1 MKTKISRLHKIAA
14 TATALCVAFTQIAVA
29 APAFSVSAREVS
41 LPDTLRL
48 DQAMQISVPSAV
60 ATVDKLIPGNGK
72 TIFHIQTAHGQYQA
86 EKQIE
91 FLLAHLEKNY
101 GVETLLMEGASEALN
116 PEIINFFPEDRKSTL
131 EVVDAFVRHSVIS
144 GPEVFLLNS
153 GKTQGLGIEDEAV
166 YEQNLQDFVSVV
178 NARDAGG
185 QFLSNLE
192 IGIER
197 LAALYLSSDARS
209 FLKQVERKET
219 GDVPFDIYLQQL
231 RLAAEKYA
239 GINLA
244 DASWQLLWP
253 MLTRIFTIEKLEKKI
268 DAAAFKKQKEDFLKA
283 VKPYTS
289 KAFDAH
295 DSLYTEV
302 EKLLNLKDLS
312 ARLPDPETSALFEA
326 LVRALPDNFNYGRFS
341 SVTAFC
347 GLLMLKSQLQI
358 ETLSD
363 EITRMEDKIA
373 DRLAETKNAK
383 ALVSVLKDYRLLK
396 KLFALELLPAD
407 FDKLTGF
414 VSGETRGLTPM
425 ASNDVRPSALVK
437 QVQQLNGN
445 SRAKEVE
452 FKNVAELDA
461 LYTLAVRFYEGARLR
476 DTKMLERI
484 EEHLDA
490 TGADKVA
497 VVTGGF
503 HSGPFAEYFEKR
515 GYNYALMTPKLT
527 TIDTQGRQNY
537 LDVMQM
543 WVDAPKNAAS
553 FNAGSISGS
562 TIQPKPATP
571 GILMRLASRVLNS
584 FLFGRFRDVYVPRF
598 AKAAMIPGVALMS
611 PDAVAQTP
619 ATPPAPAPLV
629 VPAKI
634 PVEAVPAGSQTVAR
648 NITTALSARTPDF
661 IAETDTLTPLQRRDI
676 EKRKVIVSDKMKAL
690 ENIELV
696 NWGARLFV
704 SVADVAFRDSEDVAV
719 RKRALE
725 VLVGFYR
732 KYEMPDR
739 GVTDQI
745 APRVMSELKFR
756 NQADVATLKEPR
768 IALIDAIVA
777 VTQDA
782 GVRQR
787 GQRILDE
794 GAAEKKKIAAEAAV
808 LRAQQIDAQL
818 AVIED
823 RQKRGYQNL
832 YGLMVE
838 ATKALDFLISE
849 GISDAEKQKITQSI
863 AVGLSSPQNFPLK
876 PRDSDGAMTSHR
888 GTLSLMAWTLAKLP
902 SPEALVILEKLKGKT
917 ENLQLQAD
925 IEQVIQTVK
934 RELARS
940 EARSTSS
947 GQARLQ
953 IGKDFILSQDTND
966 GWTASRYDAEF
977 AHRSLN
983 QGDHNVT
990 VSLVTQGNL
999 RLVEGSFEVSLMKG
1013 QEGADRKSIAKIYW
1027 DQETDKLNVSGQ
1039 GYQLPDNIR
1048 PALFF
1053 NEEANTLEIS
1063 FGNNLPEGLENVIF
1077 RGSDESD
1084 AIKVAFVRSESRQ
1097 EDRLTDG
1104 QILVEEVKAR
1114 ERAKSNALADTRA
1127 RQIALFAALLV
1138 LVGVGAPYAADQY
1151 EKSAFVQ
1158 DNPWVQL
1165 PLGLFAGSFPAVLTF
1180 GIVYFSARP
1189 ILRWMYSNRSELRQL
1204 TQEEL
1209 SAIADSVGQDLTNLD
1224 QSGFALVPTF
1234 AQPID
1239 RSKLKDGIAIG
1250 LDIGGTNFRVRVV
1263 EIKNGVVTDLL
1274 FTQPIKILENVKTA
1288 GSSQEFFKFY
1298 TDEIVK
1304 ALQSKPEVLAR
1315 IKAEEQRLKEAN
1327 EKPEI
1332 PVGFTFSFEVD
1343 QTSLTEG
1350 TVKRLSKG
1358 FVVNDLMGKDA
1369 VRELQ
1374 TSISSVVN
1382 ETLGVNLQV
1391 KALLNDTTATA
1402 LAADR
1407 GVIGLILGTGY
1418 NIAVFLPKSIVR
1430 KIFEKRGLNPDDAQD
1445 MFINLEAGNTGA
1457 QGWINEYRANADRL
1471 VDLASENKGDHL
1483 FEKMVAG
1490 AYLGQ
1495 IIAAEA
1501 LLLAEG
1507 KTEFTDK
1514 ELEPYLDDFKNLA
1527 LQITSESLAEFIQ
1540 AQDKETFIRE
1550 NWPNLPTSVS
1560 SDEIEKMI
1568 KIVANRSAALVA
1580 ASLAGIIR
1588 TLELETHPVAVDGS
1602 VYLKNAVYRGLLSE
1616 NLLELGIQPETMSFS
1631 ETPDGSSMGAALAG
1645 ASVARSEARIQ
1656 IGKDFILSQ
1665 DTNDGWTAS
1674 RYDAEFAHRS
1684 LNQGDHNVTVS
1695 LVTQGN
1701 LRLVEGSFE
1710 VSLMKGQ
1717 EGADRKSIAKIYWDQ
1732 ETDKLN
1738 VSGQGY
1744 QLPDNIRPALFF
1756 DEETN
1761 TLEISFGNNLPEGL
1775 ENVIFRG
1782 SDESDAIKVAFVR
1795 SEVREFKTL
1804 NYVQLRDNEVQ
1815 SGIRS
1820 VLTAE
1825 YHSIQ
1830 FQLNGVNVESAIER
1844 TSSGNFQN
1852 QTSLIAARVIKIWE
1866 EVSGK
1871 RNDFGGTIYA
1881 AVEVAKTGGAVT
1893 VSIFTPRSE
1902 ARVDLGSFPH
1912 EISVNSINAWASTWA
1927 KASGQSDAWIGD
1939 FEMVAKNGVD
1949 YPSFS
1954 GKASVGN
1961 FAQTLFKSA
1970 QAAGVIEAEK
1980 TFNTENLVRLGAI
1993 LRQNYEAM
2001 SYDTFTPS
2009 DIEAVRPPQPQSTDD
2024 SARSEQILAAADYV
2038 RNHVKPQELQVIIE
2052 TIRKHGE
2059 RELAGLKINAINDPL
2074 LEAEKAILEQAGLL
2088 SQDRLG
2094 GAWNKRLQAGQF
2106 LLAVAEELAL
2116 KRSEARRD
2124 FALKYQMGQSTGRV
2138 TVYEITNFQLGDPTY
2153 NSLKDILAM
2162 VDPSAS
2168 VEAYNKAQLT
2178 VNAFT
2183 GAVALTLGNARLT
2196 VHYVFSEDLSWLNP
2210 STWVQVVP
2218 KGNFQ
2223 AELVMTSAAADR
2235 HLAPNELVLRLV
2247 TARSEARVFEYV
2259 LPDSKENLSVA
2270 DAIKLAWG
2278 RFVESDAPGADATS
2292 FQIGFRFAGSPEVL
2306 VVTVPRGQE
2315 AEAIESVVAKQWDDA
2330 TKREKFKLPEP
2341 VNGKLPSAK
2350 TLESISITPAPAI
2363 RSESRALTTEEE
2375 QVVRDILKSFT
2386 EGILTIEQAAVVLQ
2400 LNSFTGEQIRQV
2412 AAEVLGSNLKTSE
2425 TADGGADLDQL
2436 LGLVDKAQ
2444 IGFGRGFAALDRG
2457 QLTSTKKVRMKPV
2470 LITALGF
2477 VHLVNNNRSAALS
2490 LIQRIVSSGTKIAL
2504 ATEGADKTE
2513 LFDQLVDLLVNRESG
2528 FTGSKAD
2535 MKGLLLQALD
2545 MRADADELAQF
2556 ADENDGK
2563 FSKLDLGIN
2572 SGLLASVKGGYPF
2585 ELKNGDS
2592 PLNGKDLWAAA
2603 AVGALLPT
2611 AIASLGD
2618 GEITEDEAEAA
2629 LMTFFNGPQTM
2640 LGLRKNANGSYGF
2653 GPLTELL
2660 QAIVIAQYIEIMA

>member
-966 GWTASRYDAEF
+966 GWTA
-977 AHRSLN
+977 
-983 QGDHNVT
+983 
-990 VSLVTQGNL
+990 
-999 RLVEGSFEVSLMKG
+999 
-1013 QEGADRKSIAKIYW
+1013 
-1027 DQETDKLNVSGQ
+1027 
-1039 GYQLPDNIR
+1039 
-1048 PALFF
+1048 
-1053 NEEANTLEIS
+1053 
-1063 FGNNLPEGLENVIF
+1063 
-1077 RGSDESD
+1077 
-1084 AIKVAFVRSESRQ
+1084 
-1097 EDRLTDG
+1097 
-1104 QILVEEVKAR
+1104 
-1114 ERAKSNALADTRA
+1114 
-1127 RQIALFAALLV
+1127 
-1138 LVGVGAPYAADQY
+1138 
-1151 EKSAFVQ
+1151 
-1158 DNPWVQL
+1158 
-1165 PLGLFAGSFPAVLTF
+1165 
-1180 GIVYFSARP
+1180 
-1189 ILRWMYSNRSELRQL
+1189 
-1204 TQEEL
+1204 
-1209 SAIADSVGQDLTNLD
+1209 
-1224 QSGFALVPTF
+1224 
-1234 AQPID
+1234 
-1239 RSKLKDGIAIG
+1239 
-1250 LDIGGTNFRVRVV
+1250 
-1263 EIKNGVVTDLL
+1263 
-1274 FTQPIKILENVKTA
+1274 
-1288 GSSQEFFKFY
+1288 
-1298 TDEIVK
+1298 
-1304 ALQSKPEVLAR
+1304 
-1315 IKAEEQRLKEAN
+1315 
-1327 EKPEI
+1327 
-1332 PVGFTFSFEVD
+1332 
-1343 QTSLTEG
+1343 
-1350 TVKRLSKG
+1350 
-1358 FVVNDLMGKDA
+1358 
-1369 VRELQ
+1369 
-1374 TSISSVVN
+1374 
-1382 ETLGVNLQV
+1382 
-1391 KALLNDTTATA
+1391 
-1402 LAADR
+1402 
-1407 GVIGLILGTGY
+1407 
-1418 NIAVFLPKSIVR
+1418 
-1430 KIFEKRGLNPDDAQD
+1430 
-1445 MFINLEAGNTGA
+1445 
-1457 QGWINEYRANADRL
+1457 
-1471 VDLASENKGDHL
+1471 
-1483 FEKMVAG
+1483 
-1490 AYLGQ
+1490 
-1495 IIAAEA
+1495 
-1501 LLLAEG
+1501 
-1507 KTEFTDK
+1507 
-1514 ELEPYLDDFKNLA
+1514 
-1527 LQITSESLAEFIQ
+1527 
-1540 AQDKETFIRE
+1540 
-1550 NWPNLPTSVS
+1550 
-1560 SDEIEKMI
+1560 
-1568 KIVANRSAALVA
+1568 
-1580 ASLAGIIR
+1580 
-1588 TLELETHPVAVDGS
+1588 
-1602 VYLKNAVYRGLLSE
+1602 
-1616 NLLELGIQPETMSFS
+1616 
-1631 ETPDGSSMGAALAG
+1631 
-1645 ASVARSEARIQ
+1645 
-1656 IGKDFILSQ
+1656 
-1665 DTNDGWTAS
+1665 
-1674 RYDAEFAHRS
+1674 
-1684 LNQGDHNVTVS
+1684 
-1695 LVTQGN
+1695 
-1701 LRLVEGSFE
+1701 
-1710 VSLMKGQ
+1710 
-1717 EGADRKSIAKIYWDQ
+1717 
-1732 ETDKLN
+1732 
-1738 VSGQGY
+1738 
-1744 QLPDNIRPALFF
+1744 
-1756 DEETN
+1756 
-1761 TLEISFGNNLPEGL
+1761 
-1775 ENVIFRG
+1775 
-1782 SDESDAIKVAFVR
+1782 
-1795 SEVREFKTL
+1795 
-1804 NYVQLRDNEVQ
+1804 
-1815 SGIRS
+1815 
-1820 VLTAE
+1820 
-1825 YHSIQ
+1825 
-1830 FQLNGVNVESAIER
+1830 
-1844 TSSGNFQN
+1844 
-1852 QTSLIAARVIKIWE
+1852 
-1866 EVSGK
+1866 
-1871 RNDFGGTIYA
+1871 
-1881 AVEVAKTGGAVT
+1881 
-1893 VSIFTPRSE
+1893 
-1902 ARVDLGSFPH
+1902 
-1912 EISVNSINAWASTWA
+1912 
-1927 KASGQSDAWIGD
+1927 
-1939 FEMVAKNGVD
+1939 
-1949 YPSFS
+1949 
-1954 GKASVGN
+1954 
-1961 FAQTLFKSA
+1961 
-1970 QAAGVIEAEK
+1970 
-1980 TFNTENLVRLGAI
+1980 
-1993 LRQNYEAM
+1993 
-2001 SYDTFTPS
+2001 
-2009 DIEAVRPPQPQSTDD
+2009 
-2024 SARSEQILAAADYV
+2024 
-2038 RNHVKPQELQVIIE
+2038 
-2052 TIRKHGE
+2052 
-2059 RELAGLKINAINDPL
+2059 
-2074 LEAEKAILEQAGLL
+2074 
-2088 SQDRLG
+2088 
-2094 GAWNKRLQAGQF
+2094 
-2106 LLAVAEELAL
+2106 
-2116 KRSEARRD
+2116 
-2124 FALKYQMGQSTGRV
+2124 
-2138 TVYEITNFQLGDPTY
+2138 
-2153 NSLKDILAM
+2153 
-2162 VDPSAS
+2162 
-2168 VEAYNKAQLT
+2168 
-2178 VNAFT
+2178 
-2183 GAVALTLGNARLT
+2183 
-2196 VHYVFSEDLSWLNP
+2196 
-2210 STWVQVVP
+2210 
-2218 KGNFQ
+2218 
-2223 AELVMTSAAADR
+2223 
-2235 HLAPNELVLRLV
+2235 
-2247 TARSEARVFEYV
+2247 
-2259 LPDSKENLSVA
+2259 
-2270 DAIKLAWG
+2270 
-2278 RFVESDAPGADATS
+2278 
-2292 FQIGFRFAGSPEVL
+2292 
-2306 VVTVPRGQE
+2306 
-2315 AEAIESVVAKQWDDA
+2315 
-2330 TKREKFKLPEP
+2330 
-2341 VNGKLPSAK
+2341 
-2350 TLESISITPAPAI
+2350 
-2363 RSESRALTTEEE
+2363 
-2375 QVVRDILKSFT
+2375 
-2386 EGILTIEQAAVVLQ
+2386 
-2400 LNSFTGEQIRQV
+2400 
-2412 AAEVLGSNLKTSE
+2412 
-2425 TADGGADLDQL
+2425 
-2436 LGLVDKAQ
+2436 
-2444 IGFGRGFAALDRG
+2444 
-2457 QLTSTKKVRMKPV
+2457 
-2470 LITALGF
+2470 
-2477 VHLVNNNRSAALS
+2477 
-2490 LIQRIVSSGTKIAL
+2490 
-2504 ATEGADKTE
+2504 
-2513 LFDQLVDLLVNRESG
+2513 
-2528 FTGSKAD
+2528 
-2535 MKGLLLQALD
+2535 
-2545 MRADADELAQF
+2545 
-2556 ADENDGK
+2556 
-2563 FSKLDLGIN
+2563 
-2572 SGLLASVKGGYPF
+2572 
-2585 ELKNGDS
+2585 
-2592 PLNGKDLWAAA
+2592 
-2603 AVGALLPT
+2603 
-2611 AIASLGD
+2611 
-2618 GEITEDEAEAA
+2618 
-2629 LMTFFNGPQTM
+2629 
-2640 LGLRKNANGSYGF
+2640 
-2653 GPLTELL
+2653 
-2660 QAIVIAQYIEIMA
+2660 